1 MFEETILS
9 VTGTTT
15 PEQRVR
21 SPMNTPN
28 VFSSKGT
35 LAYTELRRL
44 ILSGGLAPG
53 SRISQYDLA
62 ESMQMSITPL
72 REAIRRLA
80 SEGLIVMDTHRD
92 SRVADISALEA
103 RELLEVRLS
112 LEPSATELAAY
123 RRTEADI
130 KAMRAAAEKLL
141 PVTRVWGEEGILAHR
156 DFHRAVYT
164 ASHNTTLIKLLDD
177 LWDKS
182 DRYRRLGLEL
192 PSGDEPRTID
202 LNQHHQILELV
213 VTGDGPG
220 AAELART
227 HIANSLTASVTGAL
241 EERENI
247 EPETLGR
254 SA

>member
-1 MFEETILS
+1 MS
-9 VTGTTT
+9 TT
-15 PEQRVR
+15 
-21 SPMNTPN
+21 N
-28 VFSSKGT
+28 VFSSKGSM
-35 LAYTELRRL
+35 AYSELRQL

-53 SRISQYDLA
+53 SRVSQYELA
-62 ESMQMSITPL
+62 DNMQMSITPL
-72 REAIRRLA
+72 REAIRRLS
-80 SEGLIVMDTHRD
+80 SEGLIIMDTHRD
-92 SRVADISALEA
+92 SRVADVSASEA

-112 LEPSATELAAY
+112 LEPSATELAAH

-130 KAMRAAAEKLL
+130 VAIRTAAEKLL
-141 PVTRVWGEEGILAHR
+141 PVTRVWGEDAITAHR
-156 DFHRAVYT
+156 EFHRAVYT
-164 ASHNTTLIKLLDD
+164 ASHNASMIKLLDD

-213 VTGDGPG
+213 ASGDGPG

-241 EERENI
+241 QERENVQSVTI
-247 EPETLGR
+247 EKT
-254 SA
+254 A

>member
-1 MFEETILS
+1 
-9 VTGTTT
+9 
-15 PEQRVR
+15 
-21 SPMNTPN
+21 
-28 VFSSKGT
+28 
-35 LAYTELRRL
+35 
-44 ILSGGLAPG
+44 
-53 SRISQYDLA
+53 
-62 ESMQMSITPL
+62 MQMSITPL
-72 REAIRRLA
+72 REAIRRLS
-80 SEGLIVMDTHRD
+80 SEGLIIMDTHRD
-92 SRVADISALEA
+92 SRVADVSASEA

-130 KAMRAAAEKLL
+130 VAMRIAAEKLL
-141 PVTRVWGEEGILAHR
+141 PVTRVWGEEAITVHR
-156 DFHRAVYT
+156 EFHRAVYA
-164 ASHNTTLIKLLDD
+164 ASHNASMIKLLDD

-213 VTGDGPG
+213 ASGDGPG

-241 EERENI
+241 EERENVQGV
-247 EPETLGR
+247 TLENT
-254 SA
+254 A

>member
-1 MFEETILS
+1 MS
-9 VTGTTT
+9 TT
-15 PEQRVR
+15 
-21 SPMNTPN
+21 N
-28 VFSSKGT
+28 VFSSKGS
-35 LAYTELRRL
+35 LAYSELRQM

-53 SRISQYDLA
+53 SRVSQYELA
-62 ESMQMSITPL
+62 DKMQMSITPL
-72 REAIRRLA
+72 REAIRRLS
-80 SEGLIVMDTHRD
+80 SEGLIIMDTHRD
-92 SRVADISALEA
+92 SRVADVSASEA

-112 LEPSATELAAY
+112 LEPSATELAAH

-130 KAMRAAAEKLL
+130 VAIRTAAEKLL
-141 PVTRVWGEEGILAHR
+141 PVTRVWGEDAITAHR
-156 DFHRAVYT
+156 EFHRAVYT
-164 ASHNTTLIKLLDD
+164 ASHNASMIKLLDD

-213 VTGDGPG
+213 ASGDGPG

-241 EERENI
+241 EKRENVQSVAV
-247 EPETLGR
+247 EKT
-254 SA
+254 A

>member
-1 MFEETILS
+1 MS
-9 VTGTTT
+9 TT
-15 PEQRVR
+15 
-21 SPMNTPN
+21 N
-28 VFSSKGT
+28 VFSSKGS
-35 LAYTELRRL
+35 LAYSELRQL

-53 SRISQYDLA
+53 SRVSQYELA
-62 ESMQMSITPL
+62 DNMQMSITPL
-72 REAIRRLA
+72 REAIRRLS
-80 SEGLIVMDTHRD
+80 SEGLIIMDTHRD
-92 SRVADISALEA
+92 SRVADVSASEA

-112 LEPSATELAAY
+112 LEPSATELAAH

-130 KAMRAAAEKLL
+130 AAMRTAAEKLL
-141 PVTRVWGEEGILAHR
+141 PVTRVWGEDAITAHR
-156 DFHRAVYT
+156 DFHRAVYA
-164 ASHNTTLIKLLDD
+164 ASHNASLIKLLDD

-213 VTGDGPG
+213 ASGDGPG

-241 EERENI
+241 EERENVHPVPT
-247 EPETLGR
+247 EKT
-254 SA
+254 A

>member
-1 MFEETILS
+1 MST
-9 VTGTTT
+9 
-15 PEQRVR
+15 
-21 SPMNTPN
+21 N
-28 VFSSKGT
+28 VFSSKGS
-35 LAYTELRRL
+35 LAYSELRQM
-44 ILSGGLAPG
+44 ILTGALAPG
-53 SRISQYDLA
+53 SRISQYELA
-62 ESMQMSITPL
+62 ENMQMSITPL
-72 REAIRRLA
+72 REAIRRLS
-80 SEGLIVMDTHRD
+80 SEGLITMDTHRD
-92 SRVADISALEA
+92 SKVADMSAAEA

-123 RRTEADI
+123 RRTDADI
-130 KAMRAAAEKLL
+130 AIIRAAAEKLL
-141 PVTRVWGEEGILAHR
+141 PVTRVWGEDAIIAHR

-182 DRYRRLGLEL
+182 DRYRRIGLEL

-213 VTGDGPG
+213 TAGDGPG

-241 EERENI
+241 EEREN
-247 EPETLGR
+247 ESPSDLERT
-254 SA
+254 A

>member
-1 MFEETILS
+1 MS
-9 VTGTTT
+9 TT
-15 PEQRVR
+15 
-21 SPMNTPN
+21 N
-28 VFSSKGT
+28 VFSSKGS
-35 LAYTELRRL
+35 LAYSELRQM

-53 SRISQYDLA
+53 SRVSQYELA
-62 ESMQMSITPL
+62 DKMQMSITPL
-72 REAIRRLA
+72 REAIRRLS
-80 SEGLIVMDTHRD
+80 SEGLVIMDTHRD
-92 SRVADISALEA
+92 SRVADVSASEA

-112 LEPSATELAAY
+112 LEPSATELAAQ
-123 RRTEADI
+123 RRTEADLV
-130 KAMRAAAEKLL
+130 AMRTAAEKLL
-141 PVTRVWGEEGILAHR
+141 PVTRVWGEDAITAHR

-164 ASHNTTLIKLLDD
+164 ASHNASMIKLLDD

-213 VTGDGPG
+213 AARDGPG

-241 EERENI
+241 EESENVQPVTTEKTAQYPAPMDSI
-247 EPETLGR
+247 
-254 SA
+254 S

>member
-1 MFEETILS
+1 
-9 VTGTTT
+9 
-15 PEQRVR
+15 
-21 SPMNTPN
+21 MNTTN

-35 LAYTELRRL
+35 LAYSELRQL
-44 ILSGGLAPG
+44 VLSGSLAPG

-62 ESMQMSITPL
+62 DKMQMSITPV
-72 REAIRRLA
+72 REAIRRLS

-92 SRVADISALEA
+92 SRVADMSASEA

-130 KAMRAAAEKLL
+130 EAMRMTAEKLL
-141 PVTRVWGEEGILAHR
+141 PVTKVWGEDAITAHR

-164 ASHNTTLIKLLDD
+164 ASHNASMIKLLDD

-182 DRYRRLGLEL
+182 DRYRRVGLEL

-202 LNQHHQILELV
+202 LNQHHQI
-213 VTGDGPG
+213 
-220 AAELART
+220 RT
-227 HIANSLTASVTGAL
+227 AGRGWSGW
-241 EERENI
+241 R
-247 EPETLGR
+247 R
-254 SA
+254 SARWACGHAPC